1 MIEILD
7 SGYNITIQDRGRSGF
22 SKFGVPLSGSMD
34 YLSSNNANSIV
45 GNTINEP
52 VFEIAMMGGKFLFTE
67 EVDICISGAIF
78 EVKLNN
84 NSIINNTIIR
94 VQKGDVLNFGKALK
108 GFRIYLA
115 ISGGFKSDLILKS
128 RSYFDN
134 ITPSSVVKKGD
145 TFNLLRNK
153 SKAYN
158 FISYPELIFEN
169 IIEVSKGPE
178 FNLINNDDVKLLQEQ
193 FFTVSSNNRMGYFF
207 ENGLSS
213 NSFSIIT
220 SPVIPGTIQ
229 LTPSG
234 KMIALMKDGQ
244 VSGGYPRILQMNYN
258 SISILSQKKQGD
270 KIRFK
275 LINLT

>member
-1 MIEILD
+1 MVEILD
-7 SGYNITIQDRGRSGF
+7 SGYHITIQDRGRFGF
-22 SKFGVPLSGSMD
+22 SGYGVPFSGSMD
-34 YLSSNNANSIV
+34 HLSSSNANSIL
-45 GNTINEP
+45 GNSINEP

-67 EVDICISGAIF
+67 EVDICISGAVF
-78 EVKLNN
+78 EIKLNN
-84 NSIINNTIIR
+84 DSIFNNTIIR

-128 RSYFDN
+128 RSYFEN
-134 ITPSSVVKKGD
+134 ITPNSVVKKGD
-145 TFNLLRNK
+145 RFNLLRNK
-153 SKAYN
+153 TKSNN
-158 FISYPELIFEN
+158 FINYPELIFEN

-178 FNLINNDDVKLLQEQ
+178 FNLINENDSKLLQEQ

-213 NSFSIIT
+213 NNFSIIT

-234 KMIALMKDGQ
+234 KMIALMNDGQ
-244 VSGGYPRILQMNYN
+244 VTGGYPRILQMNYN

>member
-1 MIEILD
+1 MVEILD
-7 SGYNITIQDRGRSGF
+7 SGYHITIQDRGRSGF
-22 SKFGVPLSGSMD
+22 SRYGVPFSGSMD
-34 YLSSNNANSIV
+34 HLSSSHANSIL
-45 GNTINEP
+45 GNSINEP

-67 EVDICISGAIF
+67 EVDICISGAVF
-78 EVKLNN
+78 EIKLNN
-84 NSIINNTIIR
+84 DSIFNNTIIR

-128 RSYFDN
+128 RSYFEN
-134 ITPSSVVKKGD
+134 ITLNSVVKKGD
-145 TFNLLRNK
+145 RFNLLRNK
-153 SKAYN
+153 TKSNN
-158 FISYPELIFEN
+158 FINYPELIFEN

-178 FNLINNDDVKLLQEQ
+178 FNLINENDSKLLQEQ

-213 NSFSIIT
+213 NNFSIIT

-244 VSGGYPRILQMNYN
+244 VTGGYPRILQMNYN

>member
-7 SGYNITIQDRGRSGF
+7 SGYHITIQDRGRFGF

-67 EVDICISGAIF
+67 EVDICISGAVF

-128 RSYFDN
+128 CSYFDN
-134 ITPSSVVKKGD
+134 ITPNSVVKKGD
-145 TFNLLRNK
+145 KFNLLRNK
-153 SKAYN
+153 SKACN
-158 FISYPELIFEN
+158 FINYPELIFEN

-178 FNLINNDDVKLLQEQ
+178 FNLINNDDIKLLQEQ

-270 KIRFK
+270 RIRFK